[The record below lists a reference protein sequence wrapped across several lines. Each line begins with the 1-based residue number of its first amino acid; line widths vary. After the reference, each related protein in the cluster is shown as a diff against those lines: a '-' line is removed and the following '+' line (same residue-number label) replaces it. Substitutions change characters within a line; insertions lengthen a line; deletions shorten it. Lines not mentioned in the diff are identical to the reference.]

1 MDKLRKILTSGG
13 AVVLPTETVYGL
25 FAQALN
31 EEAVNSVYQLKQRPR
46 DKAMNLNVSNL
57 NDIIFFSQ
65 NTPFFLEKLYN
76 RFMPGPLTII
86 LKANDNVP
94 FWVNSGLD
102 TVGFRVPNHV
112 KTLQLISE
120 TGPLIGPSANI
131 SGNESGKKFSD
142 IQAQFSVDLPG
153 IEDDQ
158 ALTGIDSTILDLSG
172 QKARILPVENQ
183 DQQDE
188 EQQHTVLFQKADG
201 VNATRSGCFDC
212 GADGGLGHVCLL
224 DGWGELLGWIA
235 GGGDRSTTARNA
247 SRAREMRRVMS
258 GRVMSPMRD
267 VAVLAWSLHRAP

>member
-1 MDKLRKILTSGG
+1 MTMDKLRSILENGG
-13 AVVLPTETVYGL
+13 AVILPTETVYGL

-31 EEAVNSVYQLKQRPR
+31 EDAVNRVYQLKQRPR

-57 NDIIFFSQ
+57 NDIYFFSQ

-86 LKANDNVP
+86 LKANEKVP

-102 TVGFRVPNHV
+102 TVGFRLPNHEQ
-112 KTLQLISE
+112 TLRLISE

-142 IQAQFSVDLPG
+142 IQAQFPVDLPG

-172 QKARILPVENQ
+172 QKARILRQGAISREVI
-183 DQQDE
+183 
-188 EQQHTVLFQKADG
+188 QKAIPEIEFE
-201 VNATRSGCFDC
+201 V
-212 GADGGLGHVCLL
+212 
-224 DGWGELLGWIA
+224 
-235 GGGDRSTTARNA
+235 
-247 SRAREMRRVMS
+247 
-258 GRVMSPMRD
+258 
-267 VAVLAWSLHRAP
+267 VL

>member
-1 MDKLRKILTSGG
+1 MTMDKLRTILENGG

-31 EEAVNSVYQLKQRPR
+31 EEAVNRVYQLKQRPR

-57 NDIIFFSQ
+57 NDIHFFSQ
-65 NTPFFLEKLYN
+65 NSPFFLEKLYN

-86 LKANDNVP
+86 LKSNDNVP

-153 IEDDQ
+153 VEDDQ

-172 QKARILPVENQ
+172 QKARILRQGAISRE
-183 DQQDE
+183 
-188 EQQHTVLFQKADG
+188 LIQKEIPEIEFED
-201 VNATRSGCFDC
+201 
-212 GADGGLGHVCLL
+212 
-224 DGWGELLGWIA
+224 
-235 GGGDRSTTARNA
+235 
-247 SRAREMRRVMS
+247 
-258 GRVMSPMRD
+258 
-267 VAVLAWSLHRAP
+267 

>member
-1 MDKLRKILTSGG
+1 MTMDKLRTILENGG
-13 AVVLPTETVYGL
+13 AVILPTETVYGL

-31 EEAVNSVYQLKQRPR
+31 EDAVNRVYQLKQRPR

-57 NDIIFFSQ
+57 NDIYFFSQ

-102 TVGFRVPNHV
+102 TVGFRLPNHEQ
-112 KTLQLISE
+112 TLRLISE
-120 TGPLIGPSANI
+120 AGPLIGPSANI

-172 QKARILPVENQ
+172 QKARILRQ
-183 DQQDE
+183 GAISRE
-188 EQQHTVLFQKADG
+188 EIQKAIPEIEFE
-201 VNATRSGCFDC
+201 V
-212 GADGGLGHVCLL
+212 V
-224 DGWGELLGWIA
+224 
-235 GGGDRSTTARNA
+235 
-247 SRAREMRRVMS
+247 
-258 GRVMSPMRD
+258 
-267 VAVLAWSLHRAP
+267 

>member
-1 MDKLRKILTSGG
+1 MDKLQTILENGG
-13 AVVLPTETVYGL
+13 AVILPTETVYGL

-31 EEAVNSVYQLKQRPR
+31 EDAVNRVYQLKQRPR

-57 NDIIFFSQ
+57 NDIYFFSQ

-102 TVGFRVPNHV
+102 TVGFRLPNHEQ
-112 KTLQLISE
+112 TLRLISE

-172 QKARILPVENQ
+172 QKARILRQ
-183 DQQDE
+183 GAISRE
-188 EQQHTVLFQKADG
+188 EIQKAIPEIEFE
-201 VNATRSGCFDC
+201 V
-212 GADGGLGHVCLL
+212 
-224 DGWGELLGWIA
+224 
-235 GGGDRSTTARNA
+235 
-247 SRAREMRRVMS
+247 
-258 GRVMSPMRD
+258 
-267 VAVLAWSLHRAP
+267 VL

>member
-1 MDKLRKILTSGG
+1 MDKLRTILENGG

-31 EEAVNSVYQLKQRPR
+31 EDAVNRVYQLKQRPR

-57 NDIIFFSQ
+57 NDIYFFSQ

-94 FWVNSGLD
+94 FWVNSGLN
-102 TVGFRVPNHV
+102 TVGFRLPNHEQ
-112 KTLQLISE
+112 TLRLISE

-142 IQAQFSVDLPG
+142 IQAQFPVDLLG

-172 QKARILPVENQ
+172 QKARILRQ
-183 DQQDE
+183 GAISRE
-188 EQQHTVLFQKADG
+188 EIQKAIPEIEFE
-201 VNATRSGCFDC
+201 V
-212 GADGGLGHVCLL
+212 
-224 DGWGELLGWIA
+224 
-235 GGGDRSTTARNA
+235 
-247 SRAREMRRVMS
+247 
-258 GRVMSPMRD
+258 
-267 VAVLAWSLHRAP
+267 VL

>member
-1 MDKLRKILTSGG
+1 MDKLRTILENGG

-31 EEAVNSVYQLKQRPR
+31 EDAVNRVYQLKQRPR

-57 NDIIFFSQ
+57 NDIYFFSQ

-86 LKANDNVP
+86 LKANKNVP

-102 TVGFRVPNHV
+102 TVGFRLPNHEQ
-112 KTLQLISE
+112 TLRLISE

-172 QKARILPVENQ
+172 QKARILRQ
-183 DQQDE
+183 GAISRE
-188 EQQHTVLFQKADG
+188 EIQKAIPEIEFED
-201 VNATRSGCFDC
+201 
-212 GADGGLGHVCLL
+212 
-224 DGWGELLGWIA
+224 
-235 GGGDRSTTARNA
+235 
-247 SRAREMRRVMS
+247 
-258 GRVMSPMRD
+258 
-267 VAVLAWSLHRAP
+267 

>member
-1 MDKLRKILTSGG
+1 MDKLRTILENGG

-31 EEAVNSVYQLKQRPR
+31 EDAVNHVYQLKQRPR

-57 NDIIFFSQ
+57 NDIYFFSQ

-86 LKANDNVP
+86 LKANKNVP

-102 TVGFRVPNHV
+102 TVGFRLPNHEQ
-112 KTLQLISE
+112 TLRLISE

-142 IQAQFSVDLPG
+142 IQAQFPVDLPG
-153 IEDDQ
+153 IKDDQ

-172 QKARILPVENQ
+172 QKARILRQ
-183 DQQDE
+183 GAISRE
-188 EQQHTVLFQKADG
+188 EIQKAIPEIEFED
-201 VNATRSGCFDC
+201 
-212 GADGGLGHVCLL
+212 
-224 DGWGELLGWIA
+224 
-235 GGGDRSTTARNA
+235 
-247 SRAREMRRVMS
+247 
-258 GRVMSPMRD
+258 
-267 VAVLAWSLHRAP
+267 

>member
-1 MDKLRKILTSGG
+1 MTMDKLRTILENGG
-13 AVVLPTETVYGL
+13 AVILPTETVYGL

-31 EEAVNSVYQLKQRPR
+31 EDAVNRVYQLKQRPR

-57 NDIIFFSQ
+57 NDIYFFSQ
-65 NTPFFLEKLYN
+65 NIPFFLEKLYN

-86 LKANDNVP
+86 LKANKNVP

-102 TVGFRVPNHV
+102 TVGFRLPNHEQ
-112 KTLQLISE
+112 TLRLISE

-172 QKARILPVENQ
+172 QKARILRQ
-183 DQQDE
+183 GAISRE
-188 EQQHTVLFQKADG
+188 EIQKAIPEIEFE
-201 VNATRSGCFDC
+201 V
-212 GADGGLGHVCLL
+212 
-224 DGWGELLGWIA
+224 
-235 GGGDRSTTARNA
+235 
-247 SRAREMRRVMS
+247 
-258 GRVMSPMRD
+258 
-267 VAVLAWSLHRAP
+267 VL

>member
-1 MDKLRKILTSGG
+1 MDKLRTILENGG
-13 AVVLPTETVYGL
+13 AVILPTETVYGL

-31 EEAVNSVYQLKQRPR
+31 EDAVNRVYQLKQRPR

-57 NDIIFFSQ
+57 NDIYFFSQ

-102 TVGFRVPNHV
+102 TVGFRLPNHE
-112 KTLQLISE
+112 KTLRLISE
-120 TGPLIGPSANI
+120 TGPLIGPSANV
-131 SGNESGKKFSD
+131 SGQESGKKFSD

-172 QKARILPVENQ
+172 QKARILRQ
-183 DQQDE
+183 GAISRE
-188 EQQHTVLFQKADG
+188 EIQKAIPEIEFE
-201 VNATRSGCFDC
+201 V
-212 GADGGLGHVCLL
+212 
-224 DGWGELLGWIA
+224 
-235 GGGDRSTTARNA
+235 
-247 SRAREMRRVMS
+247 
-258 GRVMSPMRD
+258 
-267 VAVLAWSLHRAP
+267 VL

>member
-1 MDKLRKILTSGG
+1 MTMDKLRTIVENGG
-13 AVVLPTETVYGL
+13 AVILPTETVYGL

-31 EEAVNSVYQLKQRPR
+31 EDAVNRVYQLKQRPR

-57 NDIIFFSQ
+57 NDIYFFSQ

-102 TVGFRVPNHV
+102 TVGFRLPNHEQ
-112 KTLQLISE
+112 TLRLISE

-142 IQAQFSVDLPG
+142 IQAQFSVNLPG

-172 QKARILPVENQ
+172 QKARILRQ
-183 DQQDE
+183 GAISRE
-188 EQQHTVLFQKADG
+188 EIQKAIPEIEFE
-201 VNATRSGCFDC
+201 V
-212 GADGGLGHVCLL
+212 
-224 DGWGELLGWIA
+224 
-235 GGGDRSTTARNA
+235 
-247 SRAREMRRVMS
+247 
-258 GRVMSPMRD
+258 
-267 VAVLAWSLHRAP
+267 VL

>member
-1 MDKLRKILTSGG
+1 MDKLRTILENGG

-31 EEAVNSVYQLKQRPR
+31 EEAVNRVYQLKQRPR

-57 NDIIFFSQ
+57 NDIYFFSQ

-86 LKANDNVP
+86 LKANEKVP

-102 TVGFRVPNHV
+102 TVGFRLPNHEQ
-112 KTLQLISE
+112 TLRLISE

-142 IQAQFSVDLPG
+142 IQAQFPVDLPG

-172 QKARILPVENQ
+172 QKARILRQGAISREVI
-183 DQQDE
+183 
-188 EQQHTVLFQKADG
+188 QKAIPEIEFE
-201 VNATRSGCFDC
+201 V
-212 GADGGLGHVCLL
+212 
-224 DGWGELLGWIA
+224 
-235 GGGDRSTTARNA
+235 
-247 SRAREMRRVMS
+247 
-258 GRVMSPMRD
+258 
-267 VAVLAWSLHRAP
+267 VL

>member
-1 MDKLRKILTSGG
+1 MTLDKLRTILESGG

-31 EEAVNSVYQLKQRPR
+31 EEAVNRVYQLKQRPR

-57 NDIIFFSQ
+57 NDIYFFSQ
-65 NTPFFLEKLYN
+65 NPPFFLEKLYN

-86 LKANDNVP
+86 LKANEKVP

-102 TVGFRVPNHV
+102 TVGFRLPNHEQ
-112 KTLQLISE
+112 TLRLISE

-131 SGNESGKKFSD
+131 SGNESSKKFSD

-172 QKARILPVENQ
+172 PKARILRQ
-183 DQQDE
+183 GAISRE
-188 EQQHTVLFQKADG
+188 EIQKAIPEIEFE
-201 VNATRSGCFDC
+201 V
-212 GADGGLGHVCLL
+212 
-224 DGWGELLGWIA
+224 
-235 GGGDRSTTARNA
+235 
-247 SRAREMRRVMS
+247 
-258 GRVMSPMRD
+258 
-267 VAVLAWSLHRAP
+267 VL

>member
-1 MDKLRKILTSGG
+1 MDKLRTILENGG
-13 AVVLPTETVYGL
+13 AVILPTETVYGL

-31 EEAVNSVYQLKQRPR
+31 EDAVNRVYQLKQRPR

-57 NDIIFFSQ
+57 NDIYFFSQ

-86 LKANDNVP
+86 LKANEKVP

-102 TVGFRVPNHV
+102 TVGFRLPNHV

-142 IQAQFSVDLPG
+142 IQAQFPVDLPG

-172 QKARILPVENQ
+172 QKARILRQ
-183 DQQDE
+183 GAISRE
-188 EQQHTVLFQKADG
+188 EIQKAIPEIEFE
-201 VNATRSGCFDC
+201 V
-212 GADGGLGHVCLL
+212 
-224 DGWGELLGWIA
+224 
-235 GGGDRSTTARNA
+235 
-247 SRAREMRRVMS
+247 
-258 GRVMSPMRD
+258 
-267 VAVLAWSLHRAP
+267 VL

>member
-31 EEAVNSVYQLKQRPR
+31 EEAVNRVYQLKQRPR

-57 NDIIFFSQ
+57 NDIYFFSQ

-153 IEDDQ
+153 IKDDQ

-172 QKARILPVENQ
+172 QKARILRQGAISRE
-183 DQQDE
+183 
-188 EQQHTVLFQKADG
+188 LIQKEIPEIEFED
-201 VNATRSGCFDC
+201 
-212 GADGGLGHVCLL
+212 
-224 DGWGELLGWIA
+224 
-235 GGGDRSTTARNA
+235 
-247 SRAREMRRVMS
+247 
-258 GRVMSPMRD
+258 
-267 VAVLAWSLHRAP
+267 

>member
-1 MDKLRKILTSGG
+1 MTMDKLRTILENGG
-13 AVVLPTETVYGL
+13 AVILPTETVYGL

-31 EEAVNSVYQLKQRPR
+31 EDAVNRVYQLKQRPR

-57 NDIIFFSQ
+57 NDIHFFSQ

-102 TVGFRVPNHV
+102 TVGFRIPNHV

-142 IQAQFSVDLPG
+142 IQAQFSVDLLG

-172 QKARILPVENQ
+172 QKARILRQ
-183 DQQDE
+183 GAISRE
-188 EQQHTVLFQKADG
+188 EIQKAIPEIEFE
-201 VNATRSGCFDC
+201 V
-212 GADGGLGHVCLL
+212 
-224 DGWGELLGWIA
+224 
-235 GGGDRSTTARNA
+235 
-247 SRAREMRRVMS
+247 
-258 GRVMSPMRD
+258 
-267 VAVLAWSLHRAP
+267 VL

>member
-1 MDKLRKILTSGG
+1 MTMDKLRTILENGG
-13 AVVLPTETVYGL
+13 AVILPTETVYGL

-31 EEAVNSVYQLKQRPR
+31 EDAVNRVYQLKQRPR

-57 NDIIFFSQ
+57 NDIYFFSQ

-86 LKANDNVP
+86 LKANEKVP

-102 TVGFRVPNHV
+102 TVGFRLPDHEQ
-112 KTLQLISE
+112 TLRLISE

-142 IQAQFSVDLPG
+142 IQAQFPVDLPG

-172 QKARILPVENQ
+172 QKARILRQ
-183 DQQDE
+183 GAISRE
-188 EQQHTVLFQKADG
+188 EIQKAIPEIEFE
-201 VNATRSGCFDC
+201 V
-212 GADGGLGHVCLL
+212 
-224 DGWGELLGWIA
+224 
-235 GGGDRSTTARNA
+235 
-247 SRAREMRRVMS
+247 
-258 GRVMSPMRD
+258 
-267 VAVLAWSLHRAP
+267 VL

>member
-1 MDKLRKILTSGG
+1 MTMDKLRTILENGG
-13 AVVLPTETVYGL
+13 AVILPTETVYGL

-31 EEAVNSVYQLKQRPR
+31 EDAVNRVYQLKQRPR

-57 NDIIFFSQ
+57 NDIYFFSQ

-86 LKANDNVP
+86 LKANKNVP

-102 TVGFRVPNHV
+102 TVGFRLPNHEQ
-112 KTLQLISE
+112 TLRLISE

-142 IQAQFSVDLPG
+142 IQAQFPVDLPG

-172 QKARILPVENQ
+172 QKARILRQ
-183 DQQDE
+183 GAISRE
-188 EQQHTVLFQKADG
+188 EIQKAIPEIEFE
-201 VNATRSGCFDC
+201 V
-212 GADGGLGHVCLL
+212 
-224 DGWGELLGWIA
+224 
-235 GGGDRSTTARNA
+235 
-247 SRAREMRRVMS
+247 
-258 GRVMSPMRD
+258 
-267 VAVLAWSLHRAP
+267 VL

>member
-31 EEAVNSVYQLKQRPR
+31 EEAVNRVYQLKQRPR

-57 NDIIFFSQ
+57 NDIYFFSQ

-153 IEDDQ
+153 IKDDQ

-172 QKARILPVENQ
+172 QKARILRQ
-183 DQQDE
+183 GAISRE
-188 EQQHTVLFQKADG
+188 EIQKAIPEIEFE
-201 VNATRSGCFDC
+201 V
-212 GADGGLGHVCLL
+212 
-224 DGWGELLGWIA
+224 
-235 GGGDRSTTARNA
+235 
-247 SRAREMRRVMS
+247 
-258 GRVMSPMRD
+258 
-267 VAVLAWSLHRAP
+267 VL

>member
-1 MDKLRKILTSGG
+1 MTMDKLRTILENGG
-13 AVVLPTETVYGL
+13 AVILPTETVYGL

-31 EEAVNSVYQLKQRPR
+31 EDAVNRVYQLKQRPR

-57 NDIIFFSQ
+57 NDIYFFSQ

-86 LKANDNVP
+86 LKANEKVP

-102 TVGFRVPNHV
+102 TVGFRLPNHE
-112 KTLQLISE
+112 KTLRLISE

-172 QKARILPVENQ
+172 QKARILRQ
-183 DQQDE
+183 GAISRE
-188 EQQHTVLFQKADG
+188 EIQKAIPEIEFE
-201 VNATRSGCFDC
+201 V
-212 GADGGLGHVCLL
+212 
-224 DGWGELLGWIA
+224 
-235 GGGDRSTTARNA
+235 
-247 SRAREMRRVMS
+247 
-258 GRVMSPMRD
+258 
-267 VAVLAWSLHRAP
+267 VL

>member
-1 MDKLRKILTSGG
+1 MTMDKLRTILENGG
-13 AVVLPTETVYGL
+13 AVILPTETVYGL

-31 EEAVNSVYQLKQRPR
+31 EDAVNRVYQLKQRPR

-57 NDIIFFSQ
+57 NDIYFFSQ
-65 NTPFFLEKLYN
+65 NTPHYLEKLYN

-86 LKANDNVP
+86 LKANEKVP

-102 TVGFRVPNHV
+102 TVGFRLPNHAQ
-112 KTLQLISE
+112 TLRLISE

-172 QKARILPVENQ
+172 QKARILRQ
-183 DQQDE
+183 GAISRE
-188 EQQHTVLFQKADG
+188 EIQKAIPEIEFED
-201 VNATRSGCFDC
+201 
-212 GADGGLGHVCLL
+212 
-224 DGWGELLGWIA
+224 
-235 GGGDRSTTARNA
+235 
-247 SRAREMRRVMS
+247 
-258 GRVMSPMRD
+258 
-267 VAVLAWSLHRAP
+267 

>member
-1 MDKLRKILTSGG
+1 MIMDKLRKILTSGG

-31 EEAVNSVYQLKQRPR
+31 EEAVNNVYHLKQRPR

-57 NDIIFFSQ
+57 NDINFFSQ

-172 QKARILPVENQ
+172 QKARILRQGAISRE
-183 DQQDE
+183 
-188 EQQHTVLFQKADG
+188 LIQKEIPEIEFED
-201 VNATRSGCFDC
+201 
-212 GADGGLGHVCLL
+212 
-224 DGWGELLGWIA
+224 
-235 GGGDRSTTARNA
+235 
-247 SRAREMRRVMS
+247 
-258 GRVMSPMRD
+258 
-267 VAVLAWSLHRAP
+267 

>member
-1 MDKLRKILTSGG
+1 MTMDKLRTILENGG
-13 AVVLPTETVYGL
+13 AVILPTETVYGL

-31 EEAVNSVYQLKQRPR
+31 EDAVNHVYQLKQRPR

-57 NDIIFFSQ
+57 NDIYFFSQ

-86 LKANDNVP
+86 LKANKNVP

-102 TVGFRVPNHV
+102 TVGFRLPNHEQ
-112 KTLQLISE
+112 TLRLISE

-131 SGNESGKKFSD
+131 SGNESGKNFSD

-172 QKARILPVENQ
+172 QKARILRQ
-183 DQQDE
+183 GAISRE
-188 EQQHTVLFQKADG
+188 EIQKAIPEIEFE
-201 VNATRSGCFDC
+201 V
-212 GADGGLGHVCLL
+212 
-224 DGWGELLGWIA
+224 
-235 GGGDRSTTARNA
+235 
-247 SRAREMRRVMS
+247 
-258 GRVMSPMRD
+258 
-267 VAVLAWSLHRAP
+267 VL

>member
-31 EEAVNSVYQLKQRPR
+31 EEAVNGVYQLKQRPR

-57 NDIIFFSQ
+57 NDINFFSQ

-172 QKARILPVENQ
+172 QKARILRQGAISRE
-183 DQQDE
+183 
-188 EQQHTVLFQKADG
+188 LIQKEIPEIEFED
-201 VNATRSGCFDC
+201 
-212 GADGGLGHVCLL
+212 
-224 DGWGELLGWIA
+224 
-235 GGGDRSTTARNA
+235 
-247 SRAREMRRVMS
+247 
-258 GRVMSPMRD
+258 
-267 VAVLAWSLHRAP
+267 